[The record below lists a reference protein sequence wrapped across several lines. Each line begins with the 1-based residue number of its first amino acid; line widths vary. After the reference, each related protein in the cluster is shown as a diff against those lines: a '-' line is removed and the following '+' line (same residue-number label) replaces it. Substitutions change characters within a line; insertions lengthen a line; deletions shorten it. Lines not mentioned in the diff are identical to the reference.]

1 MRKGRSS
8 SWIQQQLWDPR
19 QHEFNAGAEAL
30 GTKGRSPSPR
40 GKPPQRARRPGAG
53 RPARPP
59 RPPDRSRA
67 AAPTWLR
74 CGAPG
79 ATPPSS
85 TGRPGSR
92 SRQPRAGAAA
102 SRAGHA
108 GAPCSLGPRAS
119 RRQPTRAERR
129 GPGAPGWTPGVGRP
143 APPGPAA
150 PPRPA
155 SLPLPAPGL
164 WTPPHPWGLR
174 GGSQRR
180 ECRAGTQSCPRLSGA
195 TLCPPHLDGPAQRRR
210 EPVLGR
216 ALPGT
221 VKGGRARGPGALW
234 GRGARGDAATCRLGR
249 ALRPRGAPR
258 GPRLPGTRGPW
269 EGRGEWRVKPRP
281 LRPRV
286 KLEGV
291 RQGACPGWEG
301 QDS

>member
-40 GKPPQRARRPGAG
+40 GKPPQRAPRPRAG
-53 RPARPP
+53 RPARPL

-67 AAPTWLR
+67 VAPTWLR

-102 SRAGHA
+102 RRAGHA

-143 APPGPAA
+143 APPGPAT

-210 EPVLGR
+210 EPGASRYRQGR
-216 ALPGT
+216 ACARS
-221 VKGGRARGPGALW
+221 GGSVGP
-234 GRGARGDAATCRLGR
+234 RGAGR
-249 ALRPRGAPR
+249 RRHLPPGPRTAPSGAPR

-269 EGRGEWRVKPRP
+269 EGRGAWRAKPRP

-301 QDS
+301 QES